1 MIGRPPLPRPVQTA
15 FWDAIRVGRSIPAAC
30 HAAGIGLA
38 TGPRWF
44 RQAGGVIGNAPRPL
58 SDRYLCLAEREEISR
73 GLAGG
78 HSIRRIGRD
87 LDRPASTIS
96 REVTRNGGPAGY
108 RAIAADRAAR
118 LRARRPKTAKLV
130 DRPELRELVQG
141 ALAMRWSPEQIS
153 MVLRH
158 EYPDRPELQVSTE
171 TIYQSIYVQGRGAL
185 RRELAACLRTGR
197 ALRKPRSHG
206 RARRSRI
213 PGLVPIADR
222 PPEAD
227 DRRTP
232 GHREGDLITGTANR
246 SAIGTLVER
255 TTRFVILL
263 HLPGAHDAVSVRDAM
278 VEAVESLPA
287 RLKRSMTWDRGAE
300 MAGHVEFTMATDMP
314 VYFCDPR
321 SPWQRGTN
329 ENTNGLLRQYLPKGT
344 DLSVHGTDELEAIAD
359 ELNARPRKTLGW
371 LTPAQSL
378 ARVLSGKPAVATTS

>member
-1 MIGRPPLPRPVQTA
+1 
-15 FWDAIRVGRSIPAAC
+15 
-30 HAAGIGLA
+30 
-38 TGPRWF
+38 
-44 RQAGGVIGNAPRPL
+44 VIGNAPRPL
-58 SDRYLCLAEREEISR
+58 SDRYLCPAEREEISR
-73 GLAGG
+73 GLAGK

-87 LDRPASTIS
+87 LGRPASTIS
-96 REVTRNGGPAGY
+96 REVNRNGGRAGY
-108 RAIAADRAAR
+108 RAVAADRAAR
-118 LRARRPKTAKLV
+118 RRARRPKTAKLR
-130 DRPELRELVQG
+130 DRPELRELVQD
-141 ALAMRWSPEQIS
+141 ALARRWSPEQIS

-158 EYPDRPELQVSTE
+158 EFPDRPELQVSIE

-185 RRELAACLRTGR
+185 RGELAACLRTGR
-197 ALRKPRSHG
+197 ALRTPRSHDQ
-206 RARRSRI
+206 ARRSRI
-213 PGLVPIADR
+213 PDLVPISQR

-232 GHREGDLITGTANR
+232 GHWEGDLITGTANK

-263 HLPGAHDAVSVRDAM
+263 HLPGAHDAVAVRDAM
-278 VEAVESLPA
+278 VEAVGSLPA
-287 RLKRSMTWDRGAE
+287 RLNRSMTWDRGTE
-300 MAGHVEFTMATDMP
+300 MARHVEFTMATDMP

-378 ARVLSGKPAVATTS
+378 ARVLSGLPAVATTG